1 MNPIRIFFI
10 LVSILAGC
18 ASHNAVDQEDTVEKI
33 ADEVIGGDCSVTL
46 NVSGTFALCQQK
58 PGADHARRQYRF
70 IVIHLKD
77 KAVVHEGT
85 FRMGYVAWHDDHSI
99 EVVSESWKEGSTK
112 KIIPVTSPME

>member
-10 LVSILAGC
+10 LVFILTGC
-18 ASHNAVDQEDTVEKI
+18 ASHNAVEQVDTVEKI
-33 ADEVIGGDCSVTL
+33 ANEALGSEYSIAF
-46 NVSGTFALCQQK
+46 NASGTFALCQQK

-77 KAVVHEGT
+77 NAVVHEGT
-85 FRMGYVAWHDDHSI
+85 FRMGYVAWRDDQAI

-112 KIIPVTSPME
+112 KIIHVTSPVE